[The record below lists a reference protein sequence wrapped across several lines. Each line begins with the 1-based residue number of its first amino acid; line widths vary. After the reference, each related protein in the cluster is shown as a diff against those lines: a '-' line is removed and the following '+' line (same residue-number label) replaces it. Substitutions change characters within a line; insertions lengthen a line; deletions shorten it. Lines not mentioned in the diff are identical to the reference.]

1 MKKILLSVVMLAV
14 LLNTS
19 CSKENPSLNEENIS
33 IESSELL
40 QEDPL
45 TILEINQI
53 IDQQIE
59 SKGDFNWNQVSDF
72 VLWSALMHGENI
84 LTIGYGKEEGDFQNR
99 NSSEQKT
106 SKDKIINTVRS
117 IENENS
123 LNRGESLLIHD
134 DEALTLIDVK
144 VSNVITIRE
153 LRSNADIRYIEPA
166 GYRYF
171 QGNNEQR
178 KSIDANLS
186 SSGSGCGKE
195 SESLSSNDY
204 TIITPNAKMPWN
216 FPIHNIN
223 DAWNQSTGSG
233 ITIGIIDTGASTSQ
247 YLLNNGINN
256 GDSSGKTIQRHGVY
270 VDSFWPWSKKTDG
283 INDKCGHGTSMT
295 SVAGAP
301 RNNKGLPVGVAYN
314 SNLVVYR
321 AASNVV
327 LDGYHEQKGVAK
339 ALTQLGDNNSVK
351 IISISMGH
359 IFTVNRIKDA
369 IRYANNKGKLIFCAA
384 GTSTSFTNFVGVIFP
399 ASMSETVAV
408 TGIEQNSI
416 YKVCDT
422 CHEGSEVDFTIMM
435 ERSNNNHVPVLGYY
449 NDQSDYVGGSSVA
462 TAMTAGIA
470 ALVWSK
476 NPSWT
481 KTQVL
486 NKLKTAGHLY
496 PNKHNSFGWGMLDAL
511 EAVQ

>member
-1 MKKILLSVVMLAV
+1 MKKILLCTTMLAV
-14 LLNTS
+14 LFSTS
-19 CSKENPSLNEENIS
+19 CSKDNQNLNEENITTETS
-33 IESSELL
+33 DLE
-40 QEDPL
+40 QENPL
-45 TILEINQI
+45 TVSEINQI
-53 IDQQIE
+53 INEQIK
-59 SKGDFNWNQVSDF
+59 SKGDFNWNEVSDF

-84 LTIGYGKEEGDFQNR
+84 LTIGYGSSDGDYQNR
-99 NSSEQKT
+99 NSSEQKS
-106 SKDKIINTVRS
+106 SKDKIISVIRG

-123 LNRGESLLIHD
+123 LNRGESLLVHD
-134 DEALTLIDVK
+134 DEILTIIDVK
-144 VSNVITIRE
+144 VSNKNTIQE
-153 LRSNADIRYIEPA
+153 LRKDASIRYMEPA
-166 GYRYF
+166 GYSYF
-171 QGNNEQR
+171 QGDNKQR
-178 KSIDANLS
+178 KSNEANS

-195 SESLSSNDY
+195 SESLSASDY
-204 TIITPNAKMPWN
+204 TTITPNAKMPWN
-216 FPIHNIN
+216 FPIHNI
-223 DAWNQSTGSG
+223 DGAWSHSTGSG
-233 ITIGIIDTGASTSQ
+233 ITIGIVDTGASTSQ
-247 YLLNNGINN
+247 YLLNSGINN
-256 GDSSGKTIQRHGVY
+256 GSSSGKSIQRHGVY
-270 VDSFWPWSKKTDG
+270 VDSFWPWSTKTDG
-283 INDKCGHGTSMT
+283 VNDKCGHGTSMT
-295 SVAGAP
+295 AIAGAP
-301 RNNKGLPVGVAYN
+301 RNDKGLPVGVAYN

-339 ALTQLGDNNSVK
+339 ALTQLGDNNNVK
-351 IISISMGH
+351 IISMSMGH

-416 YKVCDT
+416 YKECDT

-435 ERSNNNHVPVLGYY
+435 ERSNNNHVPVLSYY
-449 NDQSDYVGGSSVA
+449 SDQTDYVGGSSVA

-476 NPSWT
+476 NPSWS

-486 NKLKTAGHLY
+486 DKLKTSAHLY
-496 PNKHNSFGWGMLDAL
+496 PNKHSSFGWGMLDAL